1 MFSWLLS
8 DPLPVG
14 SDAPSFE
21 AKDERGNTVSLDQF
35 RNEKNVVLIFYP
47 ADDTPGCTKQACQI
61 RDSWPQVN
69 TRDIVVFGVN
79 SNNAVSHRK
88 FREKYRI
95 PYPLL
100 VDQGKKI
107 SNSYN
112 TGGLITRRTVY
123 LIGKDGKI
131 LFAQRGMPSPE
142 EIISSAQ

>member
-61 RDSWPQVN
+61 RDSWPEVN

-79 SNNAVSHRK
+79 SNNANSHRK

>member
-61 RDSWPQVN
+61 RDSWPEVN

-79 SNNAVSHRK
+79 SNNANSHRK

-107 SNSYN
+107 SNRYN

-142 EIISSAQ
+142 EIISCAQ

>member
-1 MFSWLLS
+1 MLSWLFS

-21 AKDERGNTVSLDQF
+21 AKDERGNTVSLHQF

-61 RDSWPQVN
+61 RDSWPEVN
-69 TRDIVVFGVN
+69 TRDVVVFGVN
-79 SNNAVSHRK
+79 SNNATSHRK

-107 SNSYN
+107 SNRYN

-131 LFAQRGMPSPE
+131 LFAQRGMPSPQ
-142 EIISSAQ
+142 EIISYAQ